1 MNLED
6 LIDEKGLQQD
16 EWSLLRLRFG
26 QERQLEV
33 VGWSGRSAKGK
44 KLYIVKCAKCFD
56 DAELF
61 GDGHFKIH
69 KGSLILG
76 VLPCGCS
83 QRVSWSGEQYL
94 TLCLRKSD
102 ELGYDFLGF
111 EAENLTIAAKIR
123 MLCEKHG
130 EWATGSIGKLLHR
143 GSGCPG
149 CASEARAA
157 TKIKSNEVM
166 TQSFFASGAFHPE
179 TKFWRSERKNSQ
191 GAKVYWCMY
200 CPICEDTGEA
210 TSSGLQ
216 QGKLPCACS
225 NQRQKEGYINL
236 IVDDHNQTVALKFG
250 VARDSSK
257 RARQQNLK
265 SSYEIREY
273 RVYEFP
279 TVNDCKSAERD
290 CKQQLCCGVILPRDM
305 PDGYTETTSVLN
317 LSRIEVIYVENGGL
331 LKEIS

>member
-225 NQRQKEGYINL
+225 NQRQKESYINL
-236 IVDDHNQTVALKFG
+236 ICDGSNTVAVKFG
-250 VARDSSK
+250 IANNSK
-257 RARQQNLK
+257 KRLKQQDYKSVYTLK
-265 SSYEIREY
+265 QHSIYS
-273 RVYEFP
+273 FP
-279 TVNDCKSAERD
+279 SIQQ
-290 CKQQLCCGVILPRDM
+290 CKQSERECKQELQCGILLRRDM
-305 PDGYTETTSVLN
+305 PDGWSETTWVYN
-317 LSRIEVIYVENGGL
+317 LEKIIEIYERNGGNL
-331 LKEIS
+331 QEST